1 MLEAIV
7 AMTILATSGVA
18 LFSWFSAS
26 YEGLIRLEE
35 IHEKQQLMDDLDA
48 YFSTLNVRGEQRQE
62 IKVNG
67 FDVIWE
73 STLADSMQQGRNGSG
88 GLSNFDLGLYDVNVS
103 IVKNDR
109 EIGDYEMR
117 LVGYQKVRNVNDDD
131 Q

>member
-1 MLEAIV
+1 LLEAIV

>member
-1 MLEAIV
+1 
-7 AMTILATSGVA
+7 MTILATSGVA